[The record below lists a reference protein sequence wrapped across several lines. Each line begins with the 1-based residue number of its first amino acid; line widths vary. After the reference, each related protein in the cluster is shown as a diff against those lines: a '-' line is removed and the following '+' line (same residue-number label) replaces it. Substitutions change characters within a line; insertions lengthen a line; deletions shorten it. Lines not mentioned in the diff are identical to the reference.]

1 MSTRGREGLFVGVG
15 AGLTLIVLLVLQSFL
30 GSGLLSTRTVT
41 VTTSTVTTVTTSDAY
56 EQVANAYA
64 NHLTQLSA
72 RNIDAVVSGYESNAT
87 IEWTG
92 AIGEGQTGNYTGLAN
107 IRILL
112 GSSFTGKSNSNFSL
126 SNVYQAIG
134 VKTNARV
141 VVNST
146 FNFQGYSAVVGNVNG
161 TIVAQDEFAQVGGG
175 AWLIAHETWD
185 FTRYNEQYY
194 VR

>member
-1 MSTRGREGLFVGVG
+1 MSTRGHEGLFVSVG

-56 EQVANAYA
+56 EQVANAYT

-92 AIGEGQTGNYTGLAN
+92 AIGEGGTGNYTGLAN

-112 GSSFTGKSNSNFSL
+112 GSFTGKFNSNFSL

-141 VVNST
+141 VVSST
-146 FNFQGYSAVVGNVNG
+146 FNFQGYNAVIGNVNG
-161 TIVAQDEFAQVGGG
+161 TIVAQDEFAQDGGG
-175 AWLIAHETWD
+175 AWLIAHETWN
-185 FTRYNEQYY
+185 FTKYNEQYY
-194 VR
+194 IR